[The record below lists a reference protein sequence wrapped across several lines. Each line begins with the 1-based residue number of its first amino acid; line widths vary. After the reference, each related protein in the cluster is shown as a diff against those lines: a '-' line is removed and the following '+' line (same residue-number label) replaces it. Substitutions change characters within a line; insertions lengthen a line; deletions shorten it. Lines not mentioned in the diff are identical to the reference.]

1 LFKHCEKELNQIYH
15 HIRQAAAVFII
26 VVSVLVLIGWQA
38 DLPLFKQ
45 VLNRTVAMNPMIAVA
60 FLCAGFSFLLLLRKT
75 PSTSQRSFAKALA
88 AMVVLIALLRLAASF
103 RLADTGIDRW
113 LFPSKI
119 TATLYNDLPNFITP
133 NAAIALLLTGSSL
146 LCFAFQRTK
155 EMQWFALP
163 VTAIGMLSMI
173 GYTYHLGAFYSDT
186 TFTPLS
192 FHTGIC
198 LLIFSIAL
206 LFTDSKQGLVSEI
219 TNLNAGGKA
228 ARLLLPACILFPF
241 IIGYFVLNDLS
252 NNRIPEAL
260 WISLFVT
267 SIILIFCLLIWMTA
281 RIINKS
287 EAERQKE
294 KQVADEKLR
303 QAAEHVLDL
312 YNNAPCGY
320 HTFNREGLIIDINS
334 TELNWLGY
342 SREEVISRLRFTD
355 ILTPDSRSRFDVLFP
370 LYLKTGI
377 IKDFIVDI
385 IRKNGTIFPALLSAN
400 AVKDDAGNLLHSR
413 ATILDYTER
422 KKQDDRIKQFNQE
435 LEKQVQL
442 QTKEIITKEQQFRF
456 LMENMQQGVQLLDF
470 EWRYLFVNKALIKQS
485 RIAEEGE
492 FVGVKITDKF
502 PRFEHTS
509 QFAVMQKC
517 MTNRVAESLE
527 TEYEFA
533 DGSKGWF
540 QISIQPVPE
549 GLFVLSKE
557 ITEQKLAEYE
567 SLQSQ
572 KRYHTLMNSVDG
584 IVWEADAQTLAFSF
598 VSEQAERLLGYPTE
612 RWITEPDFWAS
623 HIYEADR
630 TWAVNYCAQSTREG
644 KSHQFEYRMIAA
656 DGRILWLRDVV
667 AVIMENKVP
676 VRLSG
681 IMVDIT
687 ETKKM
692 EAELSN
698 KMIAQ
703 QKLITETTILA
714 QEKERN
720 ELGLELHDNINQLL
734 SVVKLYLGIA
744 KTEETY
750 NKEIIEKSFQHL
762 EEAITDIRNLSH
774 SLVTPTLGKDG
785 LKEALKD
792 LASSVPHH
800 KNIRLQVLVD
810 DSYTNLTVDKNKEL
824 MIYRI
829 VQAQITNILKY
840 AKASEVTIALKSQH
854 NSLNLTVAD
863 NGVGFDTE
871 LSTGKGIGLKN
882 INSRVDYYSG
892 QMRVLSAPGK
902 GCTLEVFIPN

>member
-1 LFKHCEKELNQIYH
+1 MKQINL
-15 HIRQAAAVFII
+15 HIRQAAPTLII
-26 VVSVLVLIGWQA
+26 VVNLLVLLGWQA

-60 FLCAGFSFLLLLRKT
+60 FICGGISFLLLLRKT
-75 PSTSQRSFAKALA
+75 PSVYQRTIAKGLALV
-88 AMVVLIALLRLAASF
+88 VVLIAVLRLAAYV
-103 RLADTGIDRW
+103 RLFDIGIEKW
-113 LFPSKI
+113 LFSSKV
-119 TATLYNDLPNFITP
+119 ATTFYNDLPNFITP
-133 NAAIALLLTGSSL
+133 NAAIALLLVGASL
-146 LCFAFQRTK
+146 LSFAFQRTK

-163 VTAIGMLSMI
+163 VAAIGMLSII
-173 GYTYHLGAFYSDT
+173 GYTYHLAAFYSDP

-198 LLIFSIAL
+198 LFIFSVAL
-206 LFTDSKQGLVSEI
+206 LFTDGKHGFIAEI
-219 TNLNAGGKA
+219 TNLNSGGKA

-241 IIGYFVLNDLS
+241 VIGYFVLNGLS
-252 NNRIPEAL
+252 NSRISPAL
-260 WISLFVT
+260 WISLCVT
-267 SIILIFCLLIWMTA
+267 SIILVFCLLIWMTA

-287 EAERQKE
+287 EAERQTE
-294 KQVADEKLR
+294 KQVADEKLK
-303 QAAEHVLDL
+303 QSAEHVLDL

-320 HTFNREGLIIDINS
+320 HTFNSEGFIIDINT

-342 SREEVISRLRFTD
+342 SREEVIGQLRFTD
-355 ILTPDSRSRFDVLFP
+355 ILTPESKRRFDVLFP
-370 LYLKTGI
+370 LYLKTGV

-385 IRKNGTIFPALLSAN
+385 TRKNGTVFPVLLSAN
-400 AVKDDAGNLLHSR
+400 AVNDAAGNLSQSR

-422 KKQDDRIKQFNQE
+422 KKQDDRIKLFNQE
-435 LEKQVQL
+435 LEKQVQH
-442 QTKEIITKEQQFRF
+442 QTKEIIAKEQQFRY

-470 EWRYLFVNKALIKQS
+470 DWCYLFVNKALIQQT
-485 RIAEEGE
+485 RIQEEGE

-502 PRFEHTS
+502 PRFEHTP
-509 QFAVMQKC
+509 QFALMQKC
-517 MTNRVAESLE
+517 MKERVAESME
-527 TEYEFA
+527 TEYEFS
-533 DGSKGWF
+533 DGSIGWF
-540 QISIQPVPE
+540 QLTIQPVPE
-549 GLFVLSKE
+549 GLFILSKE
-557 ITEQKLAEYE
+557 ITEQKIAENE
-567 SLQSQ
+567 FRKSQ
-572 KRYHTLMNSVDG
+572 ERYHTLMNSVDG
-584 IVWEADAQTLAFSF
+584 IVWEADAETLAFNF

-612 RWITEPDFWAS
+612 RWINEPDFWQS

-667 AVIMENKVP
+667 AVIMENNVP

-750 NKEIIEKSFQHL
+750 NKDIIEKSFLHL
-762 EEAITDIRNLSH
+762 EEAITDIRSLSH

-792 LASSVPHH
+792 LANSVPNN
-800 KNIRLQVLVD
+800 KNIRVQVLVD
-810 DSYTNLTVDKNKEL
+810 DHYNNLTVDKNKEL

-840 AKASEVTIALKSQH
+840 AQASEVTISLRSQH

-871 LSTGKGIGLKN
+871 LQTGKGIGLKN
-882 INSRVDYYSG
+882 IHSRVDYYSG

-902 GCTLEVFIPN
+902 GCTLEVYIPN